1 MIDYEFLTTCSQKEA
16 LDYLDELDHVKVIA
30 GGSDILVDIHNKSKR
45 LPKISYLL
53 DISHIRSLK
62 FIRQVD
68 RYVEIGPLVTHS
80 ELLHEAFIE
89 KRFPILHHAASH
101 IGSTQIRNRGTIGG
115 NICNASPAADLLP
128 PLMALKSELVLT
140 GKKGKRKVPLE
151 AFLTAPYKSIL
162 QHHELLT
169 KIRIPKLG
177 NDYYMNFAKIGRR
190 KALSISRLNLA
201 VVVKIDEKNIFQD
214 ARVVPGSV
222 TPYPQS
228 LPGIEKIIN
237 GQSIHQ
243 INTEEIGRLLSK
255 EIISI
260 TGIRWSTPYKKP
272 VISTLIQRALKE
284 IIKEKSNNE

>member
-1 MIDYEFLTTCSQKEA
+1 MINYDFLTTSRLEEA
-16 LDYLDELDHVKVIA
+16 LNYLDKLDHVKVIA
-30 GGSDILVDIHNKSKR
+30 GGTDILVNIHNKSKR
-45 LPKISYLL
+45 LPEISHLL
-53 DISHIRSLK
+53 DISNIGTLN

-68 RYVEIGPLVTHS
+68 HRVEIGPLVTHS
-80 ELLHEAFIE
+80 RLMYEPLIKEKFPLLYY
-89 KRFPILHHAASH
+89 AANH

-128 PLMALKSELVLT
+128 PLIALKAELVLA
-140 GKKGKRKVPLE
+140 GKKEERIMPLE
-151 AFLTAPYKSIL
+151 TFLTAPYETVLKPY
-162 QHHELLT
+162 ELLI
-169 KIRIPKLG
+169 KIRIPLLSDG
-177 NDYYMNFAKIGRR
+177 YYMQFQKIGRR

-214 ARVVPGSV
+214 ARIVPGSA

-228 LPGIEKIIN
+228 LPGVEKAIN

-243 INTEEIGRLLSK
+243 INIEEIGRLMS
-255 EIISI
+255 EEVISV

-284 IIKEKSNNE
+284 VIKEKNKNE